1 MNKKTIIIMG
11 NSGCGKG
18 TQSDLLENY
27 FKNNNEV
34 VFRLDLGSGFR
45 DLIKTTTYTAA
56 VTKKISSEGKLPP
69 VFLAVKL
76 WGEMFNKY
84 YSPDKNLI
92 IDGTPRRISEAHILE
107 EALEFYEIKNPIV
120 IYLNISREIA
130 YERMISRKRSDDED
144 DKIKKRLDWFEKDVL
159 PTIEYFKENEKFKF
173 IEVDGSKQIEEI
185 AKDIREKLGLK

>member
-69 VFLAVKL
+69 IFLAVKL
-76 WGEMFNKY
+76 
-84 YSPDKNLI
+84 
-92 IDGTPRRISEAHILE
+92 
-107 EALEFYEIKNPIV
+107 
-120 IYLNISREIA
+120 
-130 YERMISRKRSDDED
+130 
-144 DKIKKRLDWFEKDVL
+144 
-159 PTIEYFKENEKFKF
+159 
-173 IEVDGSKQIEEI
+173 
-185 AKDIREKLGLK
+185 